1 MQQVEGMEGLRKKT
15 IYLET
20 LENLFHELTQARS
33 ISSSGRKLI
42 LLGLLYDVHRVHQ
55 FFLQIENN
63 LSESIDIHD
72 ILLSDVDYNEWNI
85 KLDIKFD
92 VNAFYMPDE
101 EEKDADETSVKTTL
115 WHVFDTFS
123 REELKDIPCNR
134 TDNVQL
140 LMGVLMNDLSADQ
153 LTIVLNESIVALRE
167 NLLHIHACISRHR
180 MNVGECEELYRHERE
195 VFIKGYECKVIEEF
209 EYWKEYSCDGDEA
222 VIKRN
227 LKGKYCTE
235 ILNFFMSNFLAP
247 RISAQTETDTTEF
260 DAEFEELRFFNVPQN
275 IEAKSYYSALREL
288 FKYKN
293 GIVVPIEGNIGKYF
307 FRHRKEV
314 DAKQRIA
321 LFAFIK
327 MIELIEEEK
336 KPKAMVDEVV
346 NYEGIKVAMI
356 RTYFPKCTS
365 ALTKK
370 YNAEWLDS
378 YMTALMDSK
387 HKDAIAA
394 EWNNATTRKQVYCA
408 ILGALKD
415 KGVFKIT
422 YAALARMI
430 YDGNIEDETNEKKKK
445 QMIKDLRTLEKYI
458 GNGKK
463 HIIGKWTATYEK

>member
-1 MQQVEGMEGLRKKT
+1 MEGLRKKT

-33 ISSSGRKLI
+33 ISSGGRKLI

-101 EEKDADETSVKTTL
+101 EEEDADATSVKATL

-153 LTIVLNESIVALRE
+153 LAIVLNESIVALRE

-180 MNVGECEELYRHERE
+180 MTLDEGKELYRHERE
-195 VFIKGYECKVIEEF
+195 VFIKRYERRVIEDF
-209 EYWKEYSCDGDEA
+209 EEWKENSCDDDETI
-222 VIKRN
+222 IKRS

-235 ILNFFMSNFLAP
+235 MLNFFMSDFLAP
-247 RISAQTETDTTEF
+247 RIKAQAETDITEF
-260 DAEFEELRFFNVPQN
+260 DTEFGELRFLNVPPT
-275 IEAKSYYSALREL
+275 IVAETHYSALREL
-288 FKYKN
+288 FEYKN
-293 GIVVPIEGNIGKYF
+293 GIVIPQKGKIGKYF
-307 FRHRKEV
+307 FKHRKEV

-327 MIELIEEEK
+327 MIELIEIEK
-336 KPKAMVDEVV
+336 QPKAEVKEEV
-346 NYEGIKVAMI
+346 NYEGIKIAM
-356 RTYFPKCTS
+356 TSKYFPKCS
-365 ALTKK
+365 AALTKK

-387 HKDAIAA
+387 HKDAIAT
-394 EWNNATTRKQVYCA
+394 EWNNETTRRQVYCA

-415 KGVFKIT
+415 KGVYKGS
-422 YAALARMI
+422 YASLSKMI
-430 YDGNIEDETNEKKKK
+430 YDGNPKEETDEEKKK
-445 QMIKDLRTLEKYI
+445 QMVTDLRTLEKYI

>member
-1 MQQVEGMEGLRKKT
+1 MEGLRKKT

-101 EEKDADETSVKTTL
+101 EEEDADATSVKATL

-140 LMGVLMNDLSADQ
+140 LMGVLMSDLSADQ
-153 LTIVLNESIVALRE
+153 LAVLLNESIVALRE
-167 NLLHIHACISRHR
+167 NLLHIHTCISRHR
-180 MNVGECEELYRHERE
+180 MTLDEGKELYRHEKE
-195 VFIKGYECKVIEEF
+195 VFVKGYESKLIEDF
-209 EYWKEYSCDGDEA
+209 EEWKENSCDDDETI
-222 VIKRN
+222 IKRS

-235 ILNFFMSNFLAP
+235 MLNFFMSDFLAP
-247 RISAQTETDTTEF
+247 RINAQAETDITEF
-260 DAEFEELRFFNVPQN
+260 DAEFRELRFLNVPPT
-275 IEAKSYYSALREL
+275 IVPETHYSALREL
-288 FKYKN
+288 FEYKD
-293 GIVVPIEGNIGKYF
+293 GIVVPQKGKIGKYF
-307 FRHRKEV
+307 FKHRKEV

-327 MIELIEEEK
+327 MIELIEIEKQPKEEVK
-336 KPKAMVDEVV
+336 EEV
-346 NYEGIKVAMI
+346 NYEGIKIAM
-356 RTYFPKCTS
+356 TSKYFPKCS
-365 ALTKK
+365 AALAKK
-370 YNAEWLDS
+370 YNAEWLDN
-378 YMTALMDSK
+378 YMTALMNSK
-387 HKDAIAA
+387 HKDAIVS
-394 EWNNATTRKQVYCA
+394 EWGDDTTRKQVYCA

-415 KGVFKIT
+415 KGVYKGS
-422 YAALARMI
+422 YEAMARMI
-430 YDGNIEDETNEKKKK
+430 YEGDSDETEKDKKRNE
-445 QMIKDLRTLEKYI
+445 RTLAKYI
-458 GNGKK
+458 GDGKH
-463 HIIGKWTATYEK
+463 HIIGVWTATYEK